1 MRRFVVAGLVAL
13 AAGSGAVALATADAP
28 RARLTSYL
36 CQTALDPAERAI
48 SVTAVMR
55 PVQGTGKMAM
65 RFQLIKRT
73 HRYSRPMAL
82 TGTDLNSWLT
92 PKNPTLGSRPGD
104 RWVVKHPVVDLAGP
118 DFYRFKVAF
127 RWSDASGH
135 VIGRALRSSPL
146 CFQPERR
153 PDLEIVNITVTALA
167 GGLDEYFAQIRNAG
181 KTAAGSFQVQ
191 FSDGVSA
198 DTMTKTLPPLPAHH
212 QRAVHFKAPAC
223 SAAAPAT
230 ITADPGHLIDVSS
243 RAESA
248 MTTTCAGA
256 TQARARSVGR

>member
-1 MRRFVVAGLVAL
+1 MVAGLIAL
-13 AAGSGAVALATADAP
+13 AGGAGAAALAMANAP
-28 RARLTSYL
+28 RAKLTSFL

-55 PVQGTGKMAM
+55 PVPGTGKMAM
-65 RFQLIKRT
+65 RFELIKRT
-73 HRYSRPMAL
+73 HRFSRPVPL
-82 TGTDLNSWLT
+82 TGSDLNSWLA

-135 VIGRALRSSPL
+135 VIGRTVRTSPL

-153 PDLEIVNITVTALA
+153 PDLEVVSVLVTALP
-167 GGLDEYFAQIRNAG
+167 GGLDEYSAQIRNTG
-181 KTAAGSFQVQ
+181 RTPSGSFQVQ
-191 FSDGVSA
+191 FSDGVPA
-198 DTMTKTLPPLPAHH
+198 DTMTKTVQPLLPHH
-212 QRAVHFKAPAC
+212 QRGVRFKAPAC

-243 RAESA
+243 RANSA
-248 MTTTCAGA
+248 MMTTCSNAA
-256 TQARARSVGR
+256 QARGR

>member
-1 MRRFVVAGLVAL
+1 MVVGLVAL
-13 AAGSGAVALATADAP
+13 AGGSGAVALAMADAP

-55 PVQGTGKMAM
+55 PVSGTGKMAM

-73 HRYSRPMAL
+73 HRYSRPVAL
-82 TGTDLNSWLT
+82 AGTDLNSWLT

-135 VIGRALRSSPL
+135 VIGRAVRSSPL

-153 PDLEIVNITVTALA
+153 PDLEVVNDHRHRACRRA
-167 GGLDEYFAQIRNAG
+167 GRVFR
-181 KTAAGSFQVQ
+181 
-191 FSDGVSA
+191 SDPERGQDCLRVI
-198 DTMTKTLPPLPAHH
+198 PG
-212 QRAVHFKAPAC
+212 AVLRRRVGGHDDQDGA
-223 SAAAPAT
+223 AAAPAPP
-230 ITADPGHLIDVSS
+230 ARRPFQGAGVQRRGAGDDHCRS
-243 RAESA
+243 RPPDRREQPCQQRDDDDLRGRHAGPRA
-248 MTTTCAGA
+248 LTGA
-256 TQARARSVGR
+256 TGER